1 MASYALAISR
11 IRSRLHRRLLAVFGT
26 VVIVGFGLAV
36 FAASE
41 PSTKTV
47 GALIGLAA
55 IAALTWRFGLGV
67 WLAVL
72 ALGSID
78 ALPGPGLETIE
89 TPLLHLYLSDT
100 LIAVL
105 ILTLLLDNGRN
116 GFRHLFDN
124 GTRRVLS
131 IWSGIFLLV
140 WIATVA
146 RSYIWAGIQ
155 LSHAMDYGRDFAFF
169 AALVPLFAATFTRPR
184 VLRAVL
190 VTLAIGILAAD
201 IAEILSVTTHHTLTF
216 LVHPK
221 QTTELDG
228 ITRLYV
234 SAQYLAVVAAM
245 LGVGLLLFGGDRRLR
260 VLGAALALLSTS
272 SVAVELTRAQYV
284 GGAVGLM
291 VALVVWM
298 TFGRRAS
305 QLARRRLGKLLLII
319 CIFAALITLIHPPQI
334 NNTAISGVEER
345 FTSVFTSLSSANASQ
360 STVAYRAIE
369 ASQLEQVLG
378 SNWLFGLGFLDPR
391 NHYVVGIR
399 NGSIR
404 NGDVGVLNAVMT
416 MGVVGAL
423 LVYFPLIFILI
434 GLGRRAISGN
444 ESPGHS
450 WIAFGSAAWIVSA
463 LTSSLTLVTL
473 FSSPG
478 LCISAL
484 ALGVATTCLDSTDTA
499 AISESAHAPSRP
511 GIYRYPLT
519 A

>member
-1 MASYALAISR
+1 MASYALVASK
-11 IRSRLHRRLLAVFGT
+11 IRSRRQRRLFLATFST
-26 VVIVGFGLAV
+26 VAIFSIGLSA

-41 PSTKTV
+41 PSMKTV
-47 GALIGLAA
+47 GALLGLL
-55 IAALTWRFGLGV
+55 ALSAVVWRFGLGV
-67 WLAVL
+67 WLGILV
-72 ALGSID
+72 LGSID

-89 TPLLHLYLSDT
+89 TPLLHLYLSDA
-100 LIAVL
+100 LIVVL
-105 ILTLLLDNGRN
+105 ILTLILDNSRN

-124 GTRRVLS
+124 RVRRVLC

-140 WIATVA
+140 WLATIA

-155 LSHAMDYGRDFAFF
+155 LSHAIDYGRDFGFF
-169 AALVPLFAATFTRPR
+169 ALLLPFFAATFTRPR
-184 VLRAVL
+184 VLQVAL
-190 VTLAIGILAAD
+190 ITLAVGIIAAD
-201 IAEILSVTTHHTLTF
+201 VAEILSVTTHHTLTF

-245 LGVGLLLFGGDRRLR
+245 LGIGLLLLGRARHLR
-260 VLGAALALLSTS
+260 VLGATLALLSIG

-284 GGAVGLM
+284 GGAVGLAA
-291 VALVVWM
+291 ALVVWM
-298 TFGRRAS
+298 TFGRSSAR
-305 QLARRRLGKLLLII
+305 LLRRRLARLLLIVAT
-319 CIFAALITLIHPPQI
+319 FAALITLVHPPQI
-334 NNTAISGVEER
+334 ANTAISGVEER
-345 FTSVFTSLSSANASQ
+345 FSSVFTSLSSNNASQ
-360 STVAYRAIE
+360 STLAYRTIE

-378 SNWLFGLGFLDPR
+378 SNWFFGLGFLDPR

-416 MGVVGAL
+416 MGIVGAL
-423 LVYFPLIFILI
+423 LVYFPLIFVLI
-434 GLGRRAISGN
+434 GLFRRAISSA
-444 ESPGHS
+444 ESRTKS
-450 WIAFGSAAWIVSA
+450 WIAFGSAAWIVST

-478 LCISAL
+478 LCVSAL
-484 ALGVATTCLDSTDTA
+484 ALSIATTCLDSADTSLPAPTAMPPA
-499 AISESAHAPSRP
+499 AINRNP
-511 GIYRYPLT
+511 PL